1 MRAALRVTRPELH
14 RLFEELLAEYGPQA
28 WWPGD
33 SPFEIAAGALLVQR
47 TQWRNAALAIENL
60 SSSGLMTAE
69 AVVESDPDDME
80 SLISAVGFYRQKA
93 ARLRSMASWILQ
105 SGGFETLSRLP
116 TAELRPS
123 LLSVPGIG
131 QETADSI
138 LLYAFARPVFIADA
152 YARRLFMRMGW
163 INGSLPSE
171 YGRVRD
177 SVMSVLDEDAP
188 FYNEFHALIV
198 CHGKAVCRSQPVCE
212 SCPARNGC
220 DLGLARCS
228 TGRRKFDR

>member
-1 MRAALRVTRPELH
+1 MRTALRATRPELH
-14 RLFEELLAEYGPQA
+14 RLFEELFAEYGPQA

-47 TQWRNAALAIENL
+47 TQWRNAARAIENL
-60 SSSGLMTAE
+60 TTSGLMTAD
-69 AVVESDPDDME
+69 AVAESDPDALE

-93 ARLRSMASWILQ
+93 ARLRSMASWIVQ
-105 SGGFETLSRLP
+105 SGGFETLSRRP
-116 TAELRPS
+116 TAELRPA

-131 QETADSI
+131 PETADSI
-138 LLYAFARPVFIADA
+138 LLYAFARPAFIADA

-163 INGSLPSE
+163 ISGSRPSE
-171 YGRVRD
+171 YDRVRN

-198 CHGKAVCRSQPVCE
+198 RHGKAACRSQPVCE
-212 SCPARNGC
+212 ICPARNGC